1 MIFEKFDVH
10 AFIIAKEKIITI
22 KVQRLGHCYPIW
34 NLSISEESN
43 DKKLVSTFPTL
54 LEKAILQH
62 TISFFENQVYFCH
75 AVFFWRNIHFIYFL
89 LVRDI

>member
-54 LEKAILQH
+54 LEKAILQ
-62 TISFFENQVYFCH
+62 QY
-75 AVFFWRNIHFIYFL
+75 
-89 LVRDI
+89 